1 MEEVGLCV
9 SVLYQGHVASG
20 DHKLVSFPRKVDLA
34 LDLVV
39 GADLEQAVL
48 LQLDDLQREVRSE
61 AVLVKLD
68 PARQAPHLYL

>member
-1 MEEVGLCV
+1 MGVCACLF
-9 SVLYQGHVASG
+9 LYYQVHVASG
-20 DHKLVSFPRKVDLA
+20 DHKLVSFPREIDLA

-48 LQLDDLQREVRSE
+48 LQLDDLEREVGAE

-68 PARQAPHLYL
+68 PARQAPHLHL